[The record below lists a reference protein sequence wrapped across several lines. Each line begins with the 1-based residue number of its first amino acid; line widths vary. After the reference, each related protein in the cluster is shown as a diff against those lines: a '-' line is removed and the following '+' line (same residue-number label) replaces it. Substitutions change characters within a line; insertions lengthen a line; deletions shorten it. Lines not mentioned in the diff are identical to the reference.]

1 MISGLVIGG
10 LGLRFIAWGSGCFR
24 LWGVG
29 FRIYGA
35 TRCNSVWDRVY
46 EFNLASRHSITDLL
60 PSFLTYL
67 QEHKNDEAAKRAYIQ
82 AMKASFAEKRFSELR
97 SILTNIEP
105 ACIHL
110 ILDWR
115 STAHYVHV
123 NLFKET
129 FLVSGEWLA
138 GGICCS

>member
-1 MISGLVIGG
+1 MQHGLTVSGTE
-10 LGLRFIAWGSGCFR
+10 C
-24 LWGVG
+24 
-29 FRIYGA
+29 
-35 TRCNSVWDRVY
+35 TT
-46 EFNLASRHSITDLL
+46 LASRHSIPYLL
-60 PSFLTYL
+60 TYLLTFFPYL

-82 AMKASFAEKRFSELR
+82 AMKASFAERRFSELR